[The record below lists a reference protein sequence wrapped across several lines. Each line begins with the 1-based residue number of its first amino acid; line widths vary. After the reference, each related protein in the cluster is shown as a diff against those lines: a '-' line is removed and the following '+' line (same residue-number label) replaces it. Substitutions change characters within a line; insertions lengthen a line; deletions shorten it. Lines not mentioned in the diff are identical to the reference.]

1 MDAFDPEQAARVTV
15 RRCDRSARRNGPRGK
30 SATAEPMLPE
40 EEFFIRKAIGRLRNL
55 RSPTRH

>member
-1 MDAFDPEQAARVTV
+1 VTV